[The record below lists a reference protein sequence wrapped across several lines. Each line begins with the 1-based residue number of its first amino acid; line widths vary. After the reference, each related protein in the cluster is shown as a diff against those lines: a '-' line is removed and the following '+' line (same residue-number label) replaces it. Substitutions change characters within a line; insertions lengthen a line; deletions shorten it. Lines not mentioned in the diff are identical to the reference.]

1 MTVKTSSS
9 SLGSASSADGGLF
22 CCPFGILYAF
32 SKSFRWPAPRV
43 PVSYGKM
50 QSGEISTSELARIN
64 QPTNYLHTVCP
75 GLGVCGSSPE
85 AERERERLN
94 NETPSHYGP
103 MHQRATGI
111 DAQLCVCDWR
121 ERTESAS
128 ERQRFNI
135 RATRRQKYFCRP
147 LKDELYYSNKPLQDT
162 IQRFELILTDTTYCC

>member
-32 SKSFRWPAPRV
+32 RKSFQWPAPRV

-50 QSGEISTSELARIN
+50 QSGKISTSELAWIN

-85 AERERERLN
+85 AERERERD
-94 NETPSHYGP
+94 SIMKH
-103 MHQRATGI
+103 HHITGQCI
-111 DAQLCVCDWR
+111 SEPQGSMLSCCVCDWR

-128 ERQRFNI
+128 EQQRFNI

-147 LKDELYYSNKPLQDT
+147 LKDELCYSNKPLQDT
-162 IQRFELILTDTTYCC
+162 LQWL